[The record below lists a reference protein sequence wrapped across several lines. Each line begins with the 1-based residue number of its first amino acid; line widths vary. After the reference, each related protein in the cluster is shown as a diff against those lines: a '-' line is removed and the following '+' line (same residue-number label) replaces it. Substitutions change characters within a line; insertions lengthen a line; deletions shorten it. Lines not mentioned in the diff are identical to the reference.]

1 MTAPRVSL
9 ALDGPDISPLAYA
22 RLLVELAE
30 EREVTADSYGL
41 GGIVAEFEARMAA
54 ELGKERA
61 ILMPTGT
68 LAQNVALGL
77 LCDRE
82 RRRVLVQSDGH
93 ILNDTGDGVVRNGGV
108 VLVGIQDRE
117 ASFTPAAMKAQ
128 LDRAA
133 SARVAVPFAAAVIET
148 PMRRRHGQMM
158 PLAEMDAAI
167 ACAKTNGLKLHL
179 DGARLYIASAWTER
193 GVTEF
198 CAPFD
203 TVYVSLYKY
212 FGAPFGA
219 VLAGP
224 AALIDGLYHER
235 RRQGGGLNQVW
246 QLALVAGHFLD
257 GMAERWVGVKAMA
270 EPVWERLDASGRF
283 RIERVVDGSNIAKLR
298 LAADD
303 DAALKVF
310 RARAEAAGLKLAEP
324 SEGMIAIRANE
335 SWLATTSE
343 DIADRLIAAV

>member
-1 MTAPRVSL
+1 MTPAVSL
-9 ALDGPDISPLAYA
+9 ALDGPDISPKAYA
-22 RLLVELAE
+22 RLLVELTEKSDVA
-30 EREVTADSYGL
+30 ADSYGL
-41 GGIVAEFEARMAA
+41 GGIVADFETRMAA

-108 VLVGIQDRE
+108 VLVGIQDKE

-158 PLAEMDAAI
+158 PLADIDAAT
-167 ACAKTNGLKLHL
+167 AFAQANGLKLHL
-179 DGARLYIASAWTER
+179 DGARLYIASAWTGR
-193 GVTEF
+193 GIRAF

-224 AALIDGLYHER
+224 AEMIDGLHHER

-257 GMAERWVGVKAMA
+257 GMAERWVRVKAMA
-270 EPVWERLDASGRF
+270 EPVWERLEASGRF

-298 LAADD
+298 LASGDES
-303 DAALKVF
+303 ALKPF
-310 RARAEAAGLKLAEP
+310 RGRAEAAGLKLGEP
-324 SEGMIAIRANE
+324 AEGMIAIRANE
-335 SWLATTSE
+335 SWLATTPE